1 MFLEIAESPIHV
13 LTQAFEW
20 DHLIKNKSQGT
31 IKELKQGIDFT
42 FLRMSQGTP
51 KELPRNCE
59 GTKTTNW
66 VHLVEQVLRNYQG
79 IGKELK
85 QRTEF
90 IFLQKGQ
97 GTPGELGRS

>member
-51 KELPRNCE
+51 KELPWNFE
-59 GTKTTNW
+59 GTRTTNW
-66 VHLVEQVLRNYQG
+66 VHLVEQVLRNYQV
-79 IGKELK
+79 IRKELN
-85 QRTEF
+85 QGTEF
-90 IFLQKGQ
+90 TFLQKDQ
-97 GTPGELGRS
+97 ETLRELGRS